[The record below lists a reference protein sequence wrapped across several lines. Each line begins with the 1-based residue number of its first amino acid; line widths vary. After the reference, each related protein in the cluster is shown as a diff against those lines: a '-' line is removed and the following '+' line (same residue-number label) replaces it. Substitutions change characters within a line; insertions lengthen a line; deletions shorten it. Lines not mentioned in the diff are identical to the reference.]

1 MGQYA
6 AQIVDA
12 NALQKEMAT
21 KISAALE
28 SSMKAYME
36 QVMATITAKTQASVQ
51 KVMGEHGGRAFLW
64 PCPWTRTPSR
74 TPSK

>member
-1 MGQYA
+1 
-6 AQIVDA
+6 
-12 NALQKEMAT
+12 MAT
-21 KISAALE
+21 KITAALE

-51 KVMGEHGGRAFLW
+51 KVMGDMAASIPW
-64 PCPWTRTPSR
+64 PCPWIPALSR